1 MKSGETLMLVVN
13 NTQKVKLFLFYPDD
27 EIMSIYDWYPYDVPK
42 PIIIDPDS
50 AQTYLTVSLKAIK
63 DDWHEGN
70 KLIGK

>member
-1 MKSGETLMLVVN
+1 MFVVN

-27 EIMSIYDWYPYDVPK
+27 EILSIYDWYPYDVPK

-50 AQTYLTVSLKAIK
+50 AQTYLTVSLKAIR
-63 DDWHEGN
+63 DDWHIGN